1 MAYDPSLYEGRRRSY
16 LQNYASTGAM
26 EAYKNFLSQQRGQ
39 REIADLTRQ
48 YEEATPKFVAGYGRR
63 NLIAPNVRSGVFARA
78 LQDFA
83 SQRVR
88 SQSQA
93 EEALRQQAMQYDLT
107 QRQMQDQLQQQLA
120 DLEMEKARQIEQDAQ
135 ALLQYRAGM

>member
-39 REIADLTRQ
+39 RDIAELARQ
-48 YEEATPKFVAGYGRR
+48 YEQATPKLIAGYGKR
-63 NLIAPNVRSGVFARA
+63 NLIAPNVRSGVFGRA
-78 LQDFA
+78 LQEFA

-88 SQSQA
+88 SQA
-93 EEALRQQAMQYDLT
+93 EAEQALRQQAMQYDLG

-120 DLEMEKARQIEQDAQ
+120 DLEMEKARQIQEDAQ
-135 ALLQYRAGM
+135 ALLKYRMGV